1 MKFLKN
7 NILFI
12 AVILLVLWLY
22 FLLKPTYLPRIG
34 KQFDT
39 SQYKKIVEIHDTTYK
54 TLYVNTYKKGNDI
67 PFYIIDSVQI
77 PVHDTL
83 YVLND
88 YYKVKAYSDTIK
100 KDSNIFVVND
110 TISQNRI
117 IARGFKANLTEKTI
131 ITREYYASKP
141 TNTLYWGIRGSYSPL
156 NGLEVLSPSLM
167 LGVKNKALIGF
178 SVDINKNYN
187 IGYSGSLYFKIG
199 KK

>member
-22 FLLKPTYLPRIG
+22 FLLKPTYIPPNSR
-34 KQFDT
+34 QFDT
-39 SQYKKIVEIHDTTYK
+39 SQYKKVVTLHDTTYK
-54 TLYVNTYKKGNDI
+54 TLYVNRYKKGNDI

-88 YYKVKAYSDTIK
+88 YYKVKSYTDTIR
-100 KDSNIFVVND
+100 KDSNIFVMND

-131 ITREYYASKP
+131 IKREFYASKP

-167 LGVKNKALIGF
+167 LSVKNKALIGL

-187 IGYSGSLYFKIG
+187 IGYSGSIYFKIG
-199 KK
+199 K

>member
-22 FLLKPTYLPRIG
+22 FFVKPTYIPRDS

-54 TLYVNTYKKGNDI
+54 KVYINTYKKGNDI
-67 PFYIIDSVQI
+67 PFYIIDSVQVRI
-77 PVHDTL
+77 HDTL

-117 IARGFKANLTEKTI
+117 ISRGFKANLTEKTI
-131 ITREYYASKP
+131 IKREYYASKS

-167 LGVKNKALIGF
+167 LSVKNKALIGF